1 MLNDASTIRRRPLL
15 LVQARA
21 QAPTSANSMGIN
33 HGDCLFQSAGRSCIH
48 RGATE
53 RRLPGSPHGA
63 HGPRPLSG
71 DAWVNYFRHGG
82 DCVPDSANALVC
94 SVLRT
99 LQWTW
104 TRSDPYA
111 LWRRSQRF
119 SCHFCTR
126 QLFNNAPYRRCSLHS
141 CTGTSGCGRACGG
154 IGTAFAVGCVFGRSL
169 LAVGPLPFKT
179 SMTCAPFTGSS
190 VRIKPSAEGGA
201 PQGVREQNY
210 LRPPLVCCE
219 SGI

>member
-1 MLNDASTIRRRPLL
+1 
-15 LVQARA
+15 
-21 QAPTSANSMGIN
+21 MGIN
-33 HGDCLFQSAGRSCIH
+33 HGDCLFQSAGRSCID

-53 RRLPGSPHGA
+53 RRLLGSPHGA

-82 DCVPDSANALVC
+82 DCVPDSANTLVC

-99 LQWTW
+99 LQRAR

-111 LWRRSQRF
+111 LCGRSQRL
-119 SCHFCTR
+119 SGHFCTR

-141 CTGTSGCGRACGG
+141 CTGTSGCGRACSG
-154 IGTAFAVGCVFGRSL
+154 IGTAFAVGCVPGRSP
-169 LAVGPLPFKT
+169 LAVGSVPFKT
-179 SMTCAPFTGSS
+179 AMMGAPIDGSS

-210 LRPPLVCCE
+210 LRPPVDFLRVWHMKVE
-219 SGI
+219 A